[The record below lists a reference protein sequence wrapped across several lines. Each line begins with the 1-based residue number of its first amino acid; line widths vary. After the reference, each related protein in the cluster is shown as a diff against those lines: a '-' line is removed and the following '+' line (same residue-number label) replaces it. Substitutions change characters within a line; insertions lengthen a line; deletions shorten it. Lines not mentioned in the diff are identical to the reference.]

1 MIVKT
6 DGLFAALLWILLA
19 VDDVIFRFGAVVAQD
34 PAGLLVVSV
43 SDVKLFIEVEAD
55 GLGDPG

>member
-19 VDDVIFRFGAVVAQD
+19 VDDVVFRFGAEVAQH

-43 SDVKLFIEVEAD
+43 SDVELFIKVEAD
-55 GLGDPG
+55 GLGDPR

>member
-1 MIVKT
+1 MILKT
-6 DGLFAALLWILLA
+6 DGLFAALLRILLA
-19 VDDVIFRFGAVVAQD
+19 VDDVIFRFGAVVAQA
-34 PAGLLVVSV
+34 PASLLVVSV

>member
-6 DGLFAALLWILLA
+6 DGLFAALLRILLA

-34 PAGLLVVSV
+34 PAGLLAVSV